1 MAPDKLLTKQLA
13 TNNLLTDLQ
22 FCEKVRLT
30 YAVPQ
35 PESKMRSPAKGG
47 EKILP
52 GCRHQGLG

>member
-30 YAVPQ
+30 HAASLPAL
-35 PESKMRSPAKGG
+35 KMRSPAKGG
-47 EKILP
+47 EKIFP